1 MPIYEYRCRQC
12 NAGSEHLLKKASDTP
27 PSCPHCGAGDM
38 ERVLS
43 APSAFTGNRSPGVS
57 GLRCGGDAP
66 CCGLDA
72 PCAARPC
79 EKE

>member
-43 APSAFTGNRSPGVS
+43 APSALTS
-57 GLRCGGDAP
+57 GRTSDVDRPLCGGGAP
-66 CCGLDA
+66 CCGLGT
-72 PCAARPC
+72 PCATPPC
-79 EKE
+79 EEE